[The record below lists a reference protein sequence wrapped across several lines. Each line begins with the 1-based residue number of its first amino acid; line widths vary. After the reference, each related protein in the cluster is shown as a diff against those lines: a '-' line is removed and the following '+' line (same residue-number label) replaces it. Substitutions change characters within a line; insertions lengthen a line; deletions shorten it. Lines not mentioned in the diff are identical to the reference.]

1 MLLGLRGQVAG
12 SDAIFVTGVAS
23 GQLDEAGEHI
33 LLSFD
38 SATGPVRLVVPAAE
52 LAALL
57 SVCIGLAGQGL
68 PACGGREHA
77 TIPVADWR
85 VGVTASSALV
95 LGLAPEAGGALAFH
109 LTPQQAREM
118 AVALSRGVQLA
129 EAGDPPA
136 QAAHGSH

>member
-1 MLLGLRGQVAG
+1 MAG
-12 SDAIFVTGVAS
+12 SDAISVTGVAS

-33 LLSFD
+33 LLTFE
-38 SATGPVRLVVPAAE
+38 SAVGPVRLVAPAAE

-57 SVCIGLAGQGL
+57 SVCIGLSGQSL

-77 TIPVADWR
+77 TIPVTDWR
-85 VGVTASSALV
+85 VGVTASPALV

-118 AVALSRGVQLA
+118 AAALSRGVQLA

-136 QAAHGSH
+136 RAVRGAH

>member
-1 MLLGLRGQVAG
+1 MAG
-12 SDAIFVTGVAS
+12 SDAISVTAVAS

-33 LLSFD
+33 LLTFD

-52 LAALL
+52 LEALL

-68 PACGGREHA
+68 PACSGREHA

-85 VGVTASSALV
+85 VGVTASPALV

-118 AVALSRGVQLA
+118 AIALTRGVQLA
-129 EAGDPPA
+129 EAGDPPPRT
-136 QAAHGSH
+136 AHSGH